1 MAVVDAP
8 GITEPD
14 DALPVKSVVGEELA
28 IAGKKAGGKAVQAWL
43 EEHDWAEYAD
53 KRFEHLPVGVRT
65 ELLAELTVAR
75 PDVKVVILTMPDR
88 LGGDPHEWYELG
100 RDLASRGYGVI
111 ITCADASARLL
122 GVKAAQMGSV
132 IHLIPSRW
140 SRSSRPEP
148 LEPEVPVEEDE
159 DIEEEGRSMTSIR
172 MAMSELRRLT
182 AGRLPK
188 LAVVA
193 LLCVPMLY
201 GGLYLYAN
209 HDPYGRLDK
218 VPTAVVVEDAGTTLS
233 TGEKLSVGPQVA
245 DELVKSKSFDWHR
258 VDRADAA
265 AGVTNGKY
273 EFALILPKTFSSDL
287 ASSAEFEP
295 RQANLELLTND
306 ANNYLAHTIANQV
319 VAQVTKS
326 VAAQVSETAAS
337 KLLAGFSTI
346 HGQITKAA
354 TGAGQLQTGLTDAGT
369 GVGKLQTG
377 AGQLN
382 TAQKQLSAGATKL
395 STGLG
400 QAGRGAGDLATGA
413 SQLST
418 GLSTLQ
424 TKTASLPSQTSTLA
438 NGAEQV
444 ADGNEKIAGVGQQ
457 VATASSTLLKDLT
470 TLDAGLADRLKAKG
484 FTQAQINQVLAETA
498 KLRGPVVTAN
508 TKIQSTSK
516 QLNQLATGAR
526 QVSNGATALANATPA
541 LTSGIKSAATGAGQ
555 LSTGASQLKTGVGTL
570 QTGAAQLATGEQ
582 QAVTGQGQLLTG
594 VNSLA
599 TGIGKL
605 KTGASELN
613 TALTN
618 GAKQIPDPSPEARKA
633 VAETLGAPVGLKNS
647 SQATAD
653 SSALDWLRSS
663 SACPAG
669 SARTSSSC
677 WSGRCRREH
686 LPACRRRY
694 GSHWVAGCRPRSSEP
709 SKPHWCSLR

>member
-1 MAVVDAP
+1 
-8 GITEPD
+8 
-14 DALPVKSVVGEELA
+14 
-28 IAGKKAGGKAVQAWL
+28 
-43 EEHDWAEYAD
+43 
-53 KRFEHLPVGVRT
+53 
-65 ELLAELTVAR
+65 
-75 PDVKVVILTMPDR
+75 
-88 LGGDPHEWYELG
+88 
-100 RDLASRGYGVI
+100 
-111 ITCADASARLL
+111 
-122 GVKAAQMGSV
+122 
-132 IHLIPSRW
+132 
-140 SRSSRPEP
+140 
-148 LEPEVPVEEDE
+148 
-159 DIEEEGRSMTSIR
+159 MTSIR

-209 HDPYGRLDK
+209 HDPYGRLDQ

-265 AGVTNGKY
+265 AGVTDGKY
-273 EFALILPKTFSSDL
+273 EFALILPATFSADL

-354 TGAGQLQTGLTDAGT
+354 TGAGQLQTGLTDAST

-400 QAGRGAGDLATGA
+400 QAGKGAGDLATGA

-418 GLSTLQ
+418 GLGTLQ
-424 TKTASLPSQTSTLA
+424 TKTASLPAQTRSLA
-438 NGAEQV
+438 TGADQV

-526 QVSNGATALANATPA
+526 QVSNGAATLANATPA
-541 LTSGIKSAATGAGQ
+541 LTAGIKSAATGAGQ

-570 QTGAAQLATGEQ
+570 QTGASQLATGEQ

-599 TGIGKL
+599 TGVGKL
-605 KTGASELN
+605 KTGAGELN

-653 SSALDWLRSS
+653 SYG
-663 SACPAG
+663 AG
-669 SARTSSSC
+669 LAPFFLSLSC
-677 WSGRCRREH
+677 WIGAYVLFLLVRPLSPRALAGLQAPVRVALGGWLPPAIFGAVQAALVFTAVIFGLGIDTAHPWLTVAYLILTSMTFVAILHALSAWFGAVGKFLGLVLMVIQLVSAGGTFPWQTIPAPLYFFHHVLPMSYAIDGVRH
-686 LPACRRRY
+686 LMYGGPGNSLGKDLLVLTAWLLAGLTASSLAARKQRVWPAKKLQPEL
-694 GSHWVAGCRPRSSEP
+694 V
-709 SKPHWCSLR
+709 L

>member
-1 MAVVDAP
+1 
-8 GITEPD
+8 
-14 DALPVKSVVGEELA
+14 
-28 IAGKKAGGKAVQAWL
+28 
-43 EEHDWAEYAD
+43 
-53 KRFEHLPVGVRT
+53 
-65 ELLAELTVAR
+65 
-75 PDVKVVILTMPDR
+75 
-88 LGGDPHEWYELG
+88 
-100 RDLASRGYGVI
+100 
-111 ITCADASARLL
+111 
-122 GVKAAQMGSV
+122 
-132 IHLIPSRW
+132 
-140 SRSSRPEP
+140 
-148 LEPEVPVEEDE
+148 
-159 DIEEEGRSMTSIR
+159 MTSIR

-188 LAVVA
+188 LAVIA
-193 LLCVPMLY
+193 MILVPTLY

-258 VDRADAA
+258 VDRAEAQ
-265 AGVTNGKY
+265 AGVGNGKY
-273 EFALILPKTFSSDL
+273 EFALVLPKSFSADL

-346 HGQITKAA
+346 HGQIIKAA
-354 TGAGQLQTGLTDAGT
+354 DGAGQLKSGLTTAAT

-382 TAQKQLSAGATKL
+382 TAQQQLSAGATKL
-395 STGLG
+395 SNGLTT
-400 QAGRGAGDLATGA
+400 ASNGAGDLANGA
-413 SQLST
+413 GQLSS
-418 GLSTLQ
+418 GLTMLKN
-424 TKTASLPSQTSTLA
+424 KTASLPADTKKLA
-438 NGAEQV
+438 TGADQV

-457 VATASSTLLKDLT
+457 VATASSTLVSDLSS
-470 TLDAGLADRLKAKG
+470 LDKGLAARLQARG
-484 FTQAQINQVLAETA
+484 FTQTQINQVLTETA
-498 KLRGPVVTAN
+498 KLRGPVVAAN

-516 QLNQLATGAR
+516 QLNQLASGAR
-526 QVSNGATALANATPA
+526 QVATGAQTLANATPA
-541 LTSGIKSAATGAGQ
+541 LTAGIKSAATGASQ
-555 LSTGASQLKTGVGTL
+555 LNTGAGQLKTGIGSL
-570 QTGAAQLATGEQ
+570 QSGAAQLAAGEQ

-599 TGIGKL
+599 TGVGKL
-605 KTGASELN
+605 QTGAGQLN

-633 VAETLGAPVGLKNS
+633 VAETLGAPVGLKND

-653 SSALDWLRSS
+653 SYG
-663 SACPAG
+663 AG
-669 SARTSSSC
+669 LAPFFLSLSC
-677 WSGRCRREH
+677 WIGAYVLFLLVRPLSPRALAGLQAPIR
-686 LPACRRRY
+686 
-694 GSHWVAGCRPRSSEP
+694 VALGG
-709 SKPHWCSLR
+709 WL